1 MSAQPLLIP
10 DAAYFETVTTQPGVY
25 IMKAAKGQ
33 VVYVG
38 KAKNLRARLRQYF
51 RPGDD
56 TRFFVAAGLL
66 ARVLVEIETMIVE
79 NEKEALLLEN
89 HLIKKHKP
97 RFNIKLRDDKQYLVL
112 RIDPSSSYP
121 RVEVVRNIK
130 DDGARYFGPYHSAT
144 SCRSTLRTLNRHFQ
158 LRTCSDHVLETR
170 KRVCLQYQIKRCPG
184 PCVYPVASESYGEQV
199 DDVIMFL
206 SGKNQELV
214 KRLRERMHDKAASEE
229 YEAAAQLRDS
239 IAAVDKS
246 LARQNVVQED
256 FVDQDVFGMWR
267 RGDLV
272 EVVVLFVRGGKLV
285 GKRAFR
291 ERDQEFSDEQVIES
305 FVQQYYQTGTL
316 IPEEVLVPCTLDA
329 GAVLGDWLGELRGKK
344 VNILW
349 PQRGQKVR
357 LIELANKNAAASA
370 MTRKGR
376 DDDARAGLEKLA
388 KRLSLRQV
396 PERIECFDIAH
407 ISGTDTVASMVVFI
421 DGEPDT
427 SLYRKFKVK
436 TVANNDFGA
445 MYEVLT
451 RRYKRAIKGDT
462 GWDFPDL
469 LVIDGGKGQLSSGL
483 AAIEDLGIELGS
495 EAGFDVVGLAKERD
509 DATGTA
515 HPDRV
520 FLRNSKDPIQLKA
533 HTTELYVL
541 ARLRDEA
548 HRFANSF
555 HRQQRKKRSLS
566 SEIDEIP
573 GIGPKRRKALLRH
586 FGSVKAM
593 RAASV
598 EDIARV
604 DTMTKASAALVVEHL
619 ARSAQGAGK

>member
-1 MSAQPLLIP
+1 MSAQTLLVP
-10 DAAYFETVTTQPGVY
+10 DAVYFETVTTQPGVY
-25 IMKAAKGQ
+25 IMKAAGGL

-66 ARVLVEIETMIVE
+66 SRVLVEIETLIVD

-89 HLIKKHKP
+89 HLIKKHQP

-112 RIDPSSSYP
+112 RIDPKSAYP
-121 RVEVVRNIK
+121 RVEVMRNIK

-158 LRTCSDHVLETR
+158 LRTCSDHVLATR

-184 PCVYPVASESYGEQV
+184 PCVHQVAEEHYAQQV
-199 DDVIMFL
+199 EDVMMFL
-206 SGKNQELV
+206 AGKNQELV
-214 KRLRERMHDKAASEE
+214 KRLKERMAAAAAREE
-229 YEAAAQLRDS
+229 YEAAAGLRDS
-239 IAAVDKS
+239 IEAVEKS
-246 LARQNVVQED
+246 LARQNIVQED
-256 FVDQDVFGMWR
+256 MVDQDVFGMWR
-267 RGDLV
+267 RGDVV
-272 EVVVLFVRGGKLV
+272 EVVVLFVRAGKLV

-291 ERDQEFSDEQVIES
+291 QRDQEFSDEEVLEA

-316 IPEEVLVPCTLDA
+316 IPDEILLPYAIEASDVLA
-329 GAVLGDWLGELRGKK
+329 DWLGELRGKK
-344 VNILW
+344 VAIHW

-376 DDDARAGLEKLA
+376 DDDQRAGLEKLA
-388 KRLSLRQV
+388 KRLSLKQV

-436 TVANNDFGA
+436 TVANDDFGA

-451 RRYKRAIKGDT
+451 RRYKRAILGEA
-462 GWDFPDL
+462 GWEFPEL
-469 LVIDGGKGQLSSGL
+469 LVIDGGKGQLSSAL
-483 AAIEDLGIELGS
+483 AAIADLGIDVGS
-495 EAGFDVVGLAKERD
+495 EQGFDVIGLAKERD
-509 DATGTA
+509 DTSGTS

-533 HTTELYVL
+533 NTAELFVL

-548 HRFANSF
+548 HRFANTF
-555 HRQQRKKRSLS
+555 HKDRRKKRSLRS
-566 SEIDEIP
+566 AIDDIP
-573 GIGPKRRKALLRH
+573 GIGPKRRLALLRR
-586 FGSVKAM
+586 FGSIKAM
-593 RAASV
+593 QQASLEEIAAVEGMNRVASERVFEYLRRAKS
-598 EDIARV
+598 
-604 DTMTKASAALVVEHL
+604 
-619 ARSAQGAGK
+619 